1 MTTINNQQLQEIN
14 AVTLKKW
21 LDKKEA
27 LLIDVREPSEFAAE
41 HISLDALKLPI
52 LFLLHKAFENF
63 KVQCKCV

>member
-1 MTTINNQQLQEIN
+1 MTTMNNQQLQEIN

-41 HISLDALKLPI
+41 HIPGAKLKFNPR
-52 LFLLHKAFENF
+52 
-63 KVQCKCV
+63 